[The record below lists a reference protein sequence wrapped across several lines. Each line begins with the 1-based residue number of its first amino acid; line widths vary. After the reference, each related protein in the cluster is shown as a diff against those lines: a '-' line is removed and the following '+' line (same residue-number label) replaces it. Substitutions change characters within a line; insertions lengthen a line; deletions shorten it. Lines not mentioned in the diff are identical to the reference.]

1 MQRLT
6 YAAHLTVRD
15 RAVVRS
21 VQFRAHHILPVA
33 GHQKTGHRPQRFRQ
47 RRRRTAVQQ
56 AKRLVGARI
65 HRHLRFQ
72 RIVPEAGIDD
82 AKVFHHRVLASGIQF
97 VEG

>member
-72 RIVPEAGIDD
+72 RVVAEAGIDD
-82 AKVFHHRVLASGIQF
+82 TEMRYQRIQAGRVQLL
-97 VEG
+97 ER